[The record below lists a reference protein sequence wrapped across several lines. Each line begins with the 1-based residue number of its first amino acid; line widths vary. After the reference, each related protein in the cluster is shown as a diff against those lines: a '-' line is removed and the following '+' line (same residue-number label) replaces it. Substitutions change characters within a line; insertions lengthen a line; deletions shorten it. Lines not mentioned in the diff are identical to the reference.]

1 MKRALYAGGIII
13 LAFLLALLL
22 KINPI
27 DCLVTMI
34 AFWVLLDRLE
44 KEDEK

>member
-1 MKRALYAGGIII
+1 MKKDLYAGGLILLVIL
-13 LAFLLALLL
+13 LAFLL
-22 KINPI
+22 KINYI
-27 DCLVTMI
+27 DCLVLMI

>member
-13 LAFLLALLL
+13 LAILLALLL
-22 KINPI
+22 KINHI
-27 DCLVTMI
+27 DFLVTMI

>member
-1 MKRALYAGGIII
+1 MKKALYAGGTIII
-13 LAFLLALLL
+13 IALLAFLLN
-22 KINPI
+22 INHI

-34 AFWVLLDRLE
+34 AFLVLLDRLE